1 MEVEIGQAGEITLVT
16 PKGRLDSATSP
27 ELEQRLLGLAATPGA
42 ALVIDC
48 RELAY
53 VSSAGLRVL
62 LMAAKAARGAG
73 ARIALATLQPSVR
86 QVFDISGFSSLFEIH
101 EDAAAAIDALAV
113 ASA

>member
-1 MEVEIGQAGEITLVT
+1 MEVDIGQAGEITLVT

-27 ELEQRLLGLAATPGA
+27 ELEQRLLGLAGTPGA

-73 ARIALATLQPSVR
+73 ARIALAALQPSVR

-101 EDAAAAIDALAV
+101 ENAAAASDALAV
-113 ASA
+113 PLA

>member
-1 MEVEIGQAGEITLVT
+1 MEVEIGRAGTVTLVT

-27 ELEQRLLGLAATPGA
+27 EVEQRLLPLAGTPGA

-73 ARIALATLQPSVR
+73 ARIALAALQPAVR

-101 EDAAAAIDALAV
+101 DDAATASEALAV
-113 ASA
+113 SSA